1 MACKKYILTNNTS
14 QGLTFSYQECSNN
27 MWEYDILLT
36 PGQVRN
42 IWLVNGT
49 FQAALSAQFTIV
61 EESFPPI
68 SPTPSNTPTNTPT
81 PSNTGTPTPTPSIT
95 ATNTQTPTNTQTQ
108 TPTQTPTNSA
118 TNTPTQTPTNTSTQT
133 PTNTQTQTQTSTQTQ
148 TPTQT
153 PTNTQTQT
161 PTNTGTGTPTPTT
174 TNTPTNTQT
183 QTQTQ
188 TQTNTAT
195 NTPTQTPTNTATNT
209 PTQTPTNTATNTQTP
224 TPTPS
229 TTEPAR
235 YQFSTIYSVDL
246 LDACGGFGT
255 PVEIYG
261 INPSFDSN
269 AFFYDSPSG
278 PVTTDMSGYYQNSA
292 QVVEL
297 DSFGNEV
304 GGYSICSTL
313 TPTPTQTGTPT
324 QTPTNTATPTQTPT
338 NTATNTQTPTQTGTS
353 TPTPTPTRNNYVYS
367 LSSGATSNQAC
378 IASPVTIYGS
388 VSGGVGPNLGETLYQ
403 TIDPLSNPVGI
414 AYWSNGTAWYR
425 TDSSGVIVQTDP
437 NGC

>member
-161 PTNTGTGTPTPTT
+161 PTNTGTGTPTPTPT
-174 TNTPTNTQT
+174 TLVFRTN
-183 QTQTQ
+183 
-188 TQTNTAT
+188 NG
-195 NTPTQTPTNTATNT
+195 
-209 PTQTPTNTATNTQTP
+209 
-224 TPTPS
+224 
-229 TTEPAR
+229 TERAR
-235 YQFSTIYSVDL
+235 I
-246 LDACGGFGT
+246 
-255 PVEIYG
+255 
-261 INPSFDSN
+261 DS
-269 AFFYDSPSG
+269 SG
-278 PVTTDMSGYYQNSA
+278 NFIVGKTTTDIASSNG
-292 QVVEL
+292 
-297 DSFGNEV
+297 
-304 GGYSICSTL
+304 I
-313 TPTPTQTGTPT
+313 
-324 QTPTNTATPTQTPT
+324 
-338 NTATNTQTPTQTGTS
+338 
-353 TPTPTPTRNNYVYS
+353 S
-367 LSSGATSNQAC
+367 LSSGACQ
-378 IASPVTIYGS
+378 
-388 VSGGVGPNLGETLYQ
+388 PN
-403 TIDPLSNPVGI
+403 
-414 AYWSNGTAWYR
+414 
-425 TDSSGVIVQTDP
+425 
-437 NGC
+437 